1 MKTKLTK
8 KLIDSL
14 KAPVEPEKFLLVSDT
29 EIPGFGIRVMQS
41 GTKTF
46 IMTYRDAQH
55 RQHRINI
62 GRYGAIHIE
71 DARDAAH
78 RMWEKNQPGHDPLAD
93 RKREA
98 EQVTF
103 AELAEEYIA
112 RRCSEKDS
120 GHEDA
125 RIIKRD
131 LLKPWG
137 STLARDVTRRDV
149 MDLTD
154 GIKKRGGVM
163 ANRTLAVVRRLY
175 NWGIDHEL
183 VEMNPAARMK
193 PRVKEQ
199 SRDRVLTSKE
209 IKAFWNN
216 LDKLPAQP
224 AVRAALRLIL
234 VTAQRPGEIV
244 NLEWSEINQDEDGAT
259 WWTIPSRKS
268 KNNLSHRVPL
278 SGLAIEV
285 LETMPR
291 KDAGFVFASSHN
303 GAKGVTRHALSKAL
317 NVNQE
322 LMSIEDFHPHDLRRS
337 AASYM
342 TGMGISRLVVSKIL
356 NHVETGITAVYDRHA
371 YDAEKRTAL
380 ESWAVKLGDIL
391 EGRKAKVLP
400 LAR

>member
-62 GRYGAIHIE
+62 GRYGAMHIE

-103 AELAEEYIA
+103 AKLAEEYIA

-125 RIIKRD
+125 RIIKHD

-137 STLARDVTRRDV
+137 SMLARDVTRRDV

-163 ANRTLAVVRRLY
+163 ANRTLSVVRRLY
-175 NWGIDHEL
+175 NWGIDREL
-183 VEMNPAARMK
+183 VEVNPTT
-193 PRVKEQ
+193 RVKPPAEEKP
-199 SRDRVLTSKE
+199 RDRVLGADE
-209 IKAFWNN
+209 IKSFWHN
-216 LDKLPAQP
+216 LPKVPGDPQTI
-224 AVRAALRLIL
+224 AALRLVL
-234 VTAQRPGEIV
+234 VTAQRPGEV
-244 NLEWSEINQDEDGAT
+244 VGLRWEEIDEAGV
-259 WWTIPSRKS
+259 WTIPAEKS
-268 KNNLSHRVPL
+268 KN
-278 SGLAIEV
+278 GLAHRIPLAPVALEV
-285 LETMPR
+285 LESMHR
-291 KDAGFVFASSHN
+291 KEEGFVFRSPSRP
-303 GAKGVTRHALSKAL
+303 GEPLTRHSLSHLLVRSREILK
-317 NVNQE
+317 VKE
-322 LMSIEDFHPHDLRRS
+322 PFTPHDLRRT
-337 AASYM
+337 AASM
-342 TGMGISRLVVSKIL
+342 MASAGVDRLVIAKVL
-356 NHVETGITAVYDRHA
+356 NHVETGITGRVYERYG
-371 YDAEKRTAL
+371 YDDEKRRAL
-380 ESWAVKLGDIL
+380 IIWGARL
-391 EGRKAKVLP
+391 EEIIAGRKSKVV
-400 LAR
+400 RMVR

>member
-1 MKTKLTK
+1 M
-8 KLIDSL
+8 
-14 KAPVEPEKFLLVSDT
+14 P
-29 EIPGFGIRVMQS
+29 
-41 GTKTF
+41 TKTF
-46 IMTYRDAQH
+46 
-55 RQHRINI
+55 
-62 GRYGAIHIE
+62 
-71 DARDAAH
+71 
-78 RMWEKNQPGHDPLAD
+78 L
-93 RKREA
+93 
-98 EQVTF
+98 
-103 AELAEEYIA
+103 
-112 RRCSEKDS
+112 
-120 GHEDA
+120 
-125 RIIKRD
+125 
-131 LLKPWG
+131 
-137 STLARDVTRRDV
+137 
-149 MDLTD
+149 
-154 GIKKRGGVM
+154 
-163 ANRTLAVVRRLY
+163 
-175 NWGIDHEL
+175 
-183 VEMNPAARMK
+183 NPAARMK

-371 YDAEKRTAL
+371 YDAEKRTSPSRAPMRRPPFSRGARRRSSRSPASHPPAGGRLLKDSGDRAAL
-380 ESWAVKLGDIL
+380 GCA
-391 EGRKAKVLP
+391 
-400 LAR
+400 LASISPPGSKK